1 MIDRASTA
9 SPSEVPSSEFH
20 APPLLRQIAKLA
32 RYQLRE
38 YLRSRRFLAMVGIIV
53 FIGAIFTV
61 VVGHYRGPLVANNV
75 SFYGGDWGGAVGY
88 LIVLGAVLFG
98 GDAIAGEFQ
107 NKTGYFLMG
116 LPVRRSTVY
125 FGKFLAVYVAAA
137 STLLL
142 YLGILLANG
151 IFYFGAGGFPWQLGV
166 SVLLAFLYLAAVVGV
181 TFVFS
186 SLFKTSAY
194 GFVLT
199 ALLLLFGFT
208 ILQDFVSALAH
219 IEPWM
224 IITYASGTVG
234 SVFNPPVNWGLSGSF
249 VLMHGEIEKTVVAK
263 VYTVAGIA
271 EGVLI
276 MLGYLVVTAV
286 GGLRLFEREEFT

>member
-1 MIDRASTA
+1 MAEKIAHSNPPA
-9 SPSEVPSSEFH
+9 LEAPSFR
-20 APPLLRQIAKLA
+20 APPLLEQVPKLA

-38 YLRSRRFLAMVGIIV
+38 YLRSRRFLAMVGIV
-53 FIGAIFTV
+53 VALGALLTV
-61 VVGHYRGPLVANNV
+61 VVGHYRGSLVANNIE
-75 SFYGGDWGGAVGY
+75 FYSGDWGSASGY
-88 LIVLGAVLFG
+88 LIVLAAVLFG

-125 FGKFLAVYVAAA
+125 FGKFLAVYIAAA
-137 STLLL
+137 STLLI
-142 YLGILLANG
+142 YLAILVANG
-151 IFYFGAGGFPWQLGV
+151 AFYFGAGAVPWQLGV
-166 SVLLAFLYLAAVVGV
+166 SVVLAFLYLAAVVGV

-208 ILQDFVSALAH
+208 ILQDYVSALAH
-219 IEPWM
+219 VEPWM
-224 IITYASGTVG
+224 VITYASGTVG
-234 SVFNPPVNWGLSGSF
+234 SVFGPSVNWGFTGSWI
-249 VLMHGEIEKTVVAK
+249 LMHGDIEKNVVVK
-263 VYTVAGIA
+263 IYTVAGVA

-276 MLGYLVVTAV
+276 MLGYLVVTLV
-286 GGLRLFEREEFT
+286 GGLQLFKLEEFT